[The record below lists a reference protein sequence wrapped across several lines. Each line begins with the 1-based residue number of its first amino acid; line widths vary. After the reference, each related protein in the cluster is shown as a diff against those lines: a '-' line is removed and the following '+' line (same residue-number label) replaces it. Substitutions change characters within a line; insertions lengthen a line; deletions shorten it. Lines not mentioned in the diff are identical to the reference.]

1 MDLTQVKE
9 GEKYR
14 VLEIQSGLMV
24 FKKLDNL
31 GIRKGVEI
39 IKVSSQPAKGPVVI
53 QIGNTQIAIGYGMA
67 KKIIVELQS

>member
-39 IKVSSQPAKGPVVI
+39 IKVSSQLAKGPVVV